1 MWRGGCGTWL
11 GAVVALL
18 ALLSL
23 LSLEPL
29 SEELS
34 FEPLEPEGV
43 AFEPLAPEG
52 VAFEPLAPE
61 GVSFVEESPVPEPDD
76 VSVCS
81 VFFSVVCSDFLPAA
95 LDPWSFL

>member
-1 MWRGGCGTWL
+1 V
-11 GAVVALL
+11 AVVALL
-18 ALLSL
+18 AL

-43 AFEPLAPEG
+43 SFEPLE
-52 VAFEPLAPE
+52 PE